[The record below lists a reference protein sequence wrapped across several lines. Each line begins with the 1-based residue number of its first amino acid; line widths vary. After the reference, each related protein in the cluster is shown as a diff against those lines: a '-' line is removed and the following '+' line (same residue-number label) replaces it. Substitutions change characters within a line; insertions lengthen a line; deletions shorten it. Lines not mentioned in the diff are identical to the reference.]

1 MSLKGIAVVAAGAI
15 FFWAGVTALP
25 ADAQE
30 KGEERCK
37 GNEVSAAGAATY
49 LGTGRAKRLAITN
62 WQREVLAKYGE
73 RFIDFNKAKDGRF
86 ECERAGIGTVG
97 SLKRRC
103 IVRATPCRLAATSPE
118 EEPEPTNEESRT
130 LRIQQWL
137 ARLGFLN
144 DEGVDGEYGPMTQQ
158 AVRRFQREQDLRVTG
173 QVDEATY
180 NRLRQRAL
188 SR

>member
-103 IVRATPCRLAATSPE
+103 IVRRPAGLPRPR
-118 EEPEPTNEESRT
+118 P
-130 LRIQQWL
+130 
-137 ARLGFLN
+137 
-144 DEGVDGEYGPMTQQ
+144 
-158 AVRRFQREQDLRVTG
+158 RRS
-173 QVDEATY
+173 
-180 NRLRQRAL
+180 L
-188 SR
+188 SRRTRSRAPCASSNGWRGSAF